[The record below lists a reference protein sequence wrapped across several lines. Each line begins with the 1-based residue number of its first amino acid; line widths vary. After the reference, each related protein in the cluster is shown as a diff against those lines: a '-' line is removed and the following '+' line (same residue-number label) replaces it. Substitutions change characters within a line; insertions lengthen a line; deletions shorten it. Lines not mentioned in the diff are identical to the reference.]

1 MAQQICFMVMPFGT
15 KPTGLAPG
23 NGPTKVDFDALWE
36 NALMPLIKDLGYTPF
51 RADADTGALIINE
64 MIERLAYSDIVIA
77 DISIPNANVYYEIG
91 IRHAARSTGCV
102 LVSADW
108 ARPVFDIAQMR
119 RLTYPLPDEFVT
131 LEDGKKIST
140 ALRDG
145 ISSMV
150 EEVSPVVHIVPEIGS
165 LDKDI
170 NQLGRPTNMFDAAKL
185 KQFHDDLERVQK
197 LKAKMDCVQEMPRS
211 SDDEKAEMKQA
222 AIQIRDEV
230 ESSATVLNSIRL
242 EVMKLLRDCAGFDCV
257 VKYIDKYMPKSLRQN
272 PTIIEQRLLALSKVS
287 EQEAVSHLK
296 QLIEQLGPSSE
307 RYGLLGGRYKRIYHK
322 AVETGNINEARRNL
336 NLAIE
341 AYENGMNQ
349 DLNDYYPIC
358 NLPNLLRLRGKKRD
372 VEKARFAADLTI
384 AACERAIKLG
394 IDDKWLRPTLLGSA
408 FQSEDIEL
416 AEEYVEKVL
425 DDNPAKWILESTL
438 ADIRTSIEL
447 IEIEETKQQLSE
459 LADRLGK

>member
-1 MAQQICFMVMPFGT
+1 MAQQICFMVMPFGV
-15 KPTGLAPG
+15 KPTGLARG
-23 NGPTKVDFDALWE
+23 QGPTKVDFDSLWQ
-36 NALMPLIKDLGYTPF
+36 NALKPLIEDLGYTPF

-64 MIERLAYSDIVIA
+64 MIERLAYSDIVVA

-131 LEDGKKIST
+131 HEDGKKISK
-140 ALRDG
+140 ALHSG
-145 ISSMV
+145 ISSMA

-170 NQLGRPTNMFDAAKL
+170 NELGRPTNMFDPAKV
-185 KQFHDDLERVQK
+185 KQFHDDLERVQG
-197 LKAKMDCVQEMPRS
+197 LKAQMDRVQEMPRS
-211 SDDEKAEMKQA
+211 SDDEKEEMKQA
-222 AIQIRDEV
+222 ALQIKDDV
-230 ESSATVLNSIRL
+230 EASSKVPNSIRL

-257 VKYIDKYMPKSLRQN
+257 VKYIDESMPKSLRQN

-296 QLIEQLGPSSE
+296 QLIEHLGPSSE

-322 AVETGNINEARRNL
+322 AVEAGNTNEARRNL

-349 DLNDYYPIC
+349 DLNDYYPTG
-358 NLPNLLRLRGKKRD
+358 NLASLLRLRGKRGD
-372 VEKARFAADLTI
+372 AEKARFRAELTV
-384 AACERAIKLG
+384 AACERAKKLG
-394 IDDKWLRPTLLGSA
+394 IDDEWLPQTLLRSA
-408 FQSEDIEL
+408 FESEDIDMV
-416 AEEYVEKVL
+416 EEYVEKVL
-425 DDNPAKWILESTL
+425 DDNPANWKLESTL
-438 ADIRTSIEL
+438 ADIRKSIEL
-447 IEIEETKQQLSE
+447 VDDEKTKRQLSE
-459 LADRLGK
+459 LADQLGK